1 MNTYEI
7 SIRFDADSK
16 TTAVELAEE
25 IAPNLDGRALGW
37 AMLIEQIHDDA
48 GVIPD
53 TVLHWEAAK
62 EPQPF

>member
-16 TTAVELAEE
+16 ATAVELAED
-25 IAPNLDGRALGW
+25 IAPLLDGRALGW
-37 AMLIEQIHDDA
+37 AMLIEQIHDDDSI
-48 GVIPD
+48 IPD
-53 TVLHWEAAK
+53 TVLHWETAK